1 MLLRVDL
8 YKYVGVYNDIIL
20 ACSLKSANKVK
31 LFSKNRRGE
40 HCNTWDS
47 SALNFLLIEAVHLLK
62 FSLFSFLLKTK
73 L

>member
-1 MLLRVDL
+1 MFPEI
-8 YKYVGVYNDIIL
+8 G
-20 ACSLKSANKVK
+20 NKVK